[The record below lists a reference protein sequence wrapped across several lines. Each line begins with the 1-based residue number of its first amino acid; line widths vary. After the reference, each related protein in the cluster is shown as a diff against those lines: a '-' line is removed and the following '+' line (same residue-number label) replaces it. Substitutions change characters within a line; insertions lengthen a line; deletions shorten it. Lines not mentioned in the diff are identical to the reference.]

1 MNSSL
6 LRKECTSLH
15 QFGSIKHSECSELLQ
30 IKKNEVFRKERFS
43 FLSSFLFLFF
53 VFVFF
58 RTEFLWEEIFQ
69 RIYFESP
76 IKPVFSQKYSQI
88 IAIKELKFPMLKHSR
103 ATSMKYS
110 IILALCFF
118 FTGWKESDNEQ
129 AGTQH
134 VGPTVRKEAG
144 KWV

>member
-1 MNSSL
+1 MNKSYSMNSSL
-6 LRKECTSLH
+6 LRKEYASLH

-30 IKKNEVFRKERFS
+30 IKKNTVIREKKKD
-43 FLSSFLFLFF
+43 FLFF
-53 VFVFF
+53 PPSFFVFIFF
-58 RTEFLWEEIFQ
+58 RTEFLWKGIFQ
-69 RIYFESP
+69 WTHFKSP

-118 FTGWKESDNEQ
+118 FTGCKENE
-129 AGTQH
+129 
-134 VGPTVRKEAG
+134 
-144 KWV
+144 